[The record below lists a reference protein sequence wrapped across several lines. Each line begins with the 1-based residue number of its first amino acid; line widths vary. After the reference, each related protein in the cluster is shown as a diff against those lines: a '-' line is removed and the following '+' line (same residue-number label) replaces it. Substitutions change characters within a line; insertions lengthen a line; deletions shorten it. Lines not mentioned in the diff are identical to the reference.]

1 VSRTQEDSNQT
12 KNTVLDVV
20 KKNDGTFDLFLN
32 RELDHKNIPEAWL
45 PEQLCVRSDS
55 AVRSTTRF
63 CAKSIKTAGQR
74 LFSDI

>member
-1 VSRTQEDSNQT
+1 MSRTQEDSNQT

-45 PEQLCVRSDS
+45 PEQLCVCSDS